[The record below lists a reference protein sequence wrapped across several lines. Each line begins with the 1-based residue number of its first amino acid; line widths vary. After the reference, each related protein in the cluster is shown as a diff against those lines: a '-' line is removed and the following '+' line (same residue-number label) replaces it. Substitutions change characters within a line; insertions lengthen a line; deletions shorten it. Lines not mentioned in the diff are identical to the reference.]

1 MHQKSYPLK
10 NTKAQALI
18 KKILDDLEHVGIIT
32 NTLVNDL
39 KELRP
44 YAVEEKEPV
53 IAKAI
58 RLTFEHIE
66 TYETF
71 HIPIPEDEPIED
83 LEVDF
88 ELHETETE
96 TIQSTPKENLIYL
109 VTLMK
114 DADNRRNMQE
124 IREFNEAMIAYA
136 EEN

>member
-1 MHQKSYPLK
+1 MK
-10 NTKAQALI
+10 NKKAQALI

-53 IAKAI
+53 IAKAL

-66 TYETF
+66 AYESF

-88 ELHETETE
+88 ELHETEVGP
-96 TIQSTPKENLIYL
+96 IQTSPKESLIYL

-124 IREFNEAMIAYA
+124 IREFNEALIAYA

>member
-10 NTKAQALI
+10 NKKAQALI

-53 IAKAI
+53 IAKAL

-66 TYETF
+66 AYESF

-88 ELHETETE
+88 ELHETEVE
-96 TIQSTPKENLIYL
+96 PIQTSPKESLIYL

-124 IREFNEAMIAYA
+124 IREFNEALIAYA

>member
-1 MHQKSYPLK
+1 MK
-10 NTKAQALI
+10 NKKAQALI

-53 IAKAI
+53 IAKAL

-66 TYETF
+66 AYESF

-88 ELHETETE
+88 ELHETEVE
-96 TIQSTPKENLIYL
+96 PIQTSPKESLIYL

-124 IREFNEAMIAYA
+124 IREFNEALIAYA